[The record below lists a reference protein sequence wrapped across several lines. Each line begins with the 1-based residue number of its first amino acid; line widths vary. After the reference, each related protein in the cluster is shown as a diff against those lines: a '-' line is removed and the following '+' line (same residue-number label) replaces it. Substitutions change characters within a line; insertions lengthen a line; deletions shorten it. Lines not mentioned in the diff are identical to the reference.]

1 MIFVRS
7 LFVLLKSAIM
17 VAFLEFLSPVGEAIG
32 LRVRFV
38 ATVATAI
45 SQVTDLP
52 HKEAEVLFL
61 LVLVIVLSEIAR
73 AVRSV
78 ITG

>member
-1 MIFVRS
+1 MRS
-7 LFVLLKSAIM
+7 IFVLLKSAMM
-17 VAFLEFLSPVGEAIG
+17 VALLEFLSPVGEAIG
-32 LRVRFV
+32 LRLRFV
-38 ATVATAI
+38 ATAATAI

-52 HKEAEVLFL
+52 YKEAEVLFL
-61 LVLVIVLSEIAR
+61 LVFVIVLSEIAR